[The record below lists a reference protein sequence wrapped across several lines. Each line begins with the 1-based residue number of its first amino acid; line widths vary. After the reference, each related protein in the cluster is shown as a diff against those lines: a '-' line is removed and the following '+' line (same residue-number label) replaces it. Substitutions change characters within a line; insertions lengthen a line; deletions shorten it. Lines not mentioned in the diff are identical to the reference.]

1 MAGKKSG
8 EEAVSSTGRSRY
20 RLLQRQWW
28 RKRLRIPIPFN
39 LKTLDGKQTT
49 LKDYANKITLV
60 SFVFPRC
67 PYRNAEL
74 SEIQKIYD
82 TYKDKGLSVVLIN
95 IMPDEE
101 NLIPGDRTDPIA
113 STTLATLA
121 VARIRLDLRR
131 SLISRENSMT
141 NISLRIAIA
150 AMMALGTSPAQSNDA
165 AQIAKAKAIHEH
177 VIKLDTHNDIE
188 PSNFTPECNYT
199 MRLTTQ
205 VNIPKM
211 VEGGMD
217 VSFMIAYVGQGP
229 LTPEGFDAAYKQA
242 VAKFDAVHRLTE
254 QIAPDSIGLAL
265 TPADVIAMHKK
276 HLRIAVIGVENG
288 YPIGTD
294 IRRVEEFYNRGGRYM
309 SLAHNGNSQLAD
321 SNTGETEGY
330 LYNNG
335 LSPLGR
341 EVIAEMNRV
350 GMMVDLSHPSK
361 GANMEAMR
369 LSKAPVI
376 ASHSGVRA
384 LADVSRNMDDEQL
397 LALRKNGGVIQVVG
411 FASYVKTDS
420 KERIAALAKLRDEF
434 GLGGTGGGR
443 GGRGGRGGGG
453 GGGRAANADRVC
465 PVESADGTTPQGRGA
480 RGGGRGRGN
489 AALDALPPEKRADYD
504 KRMAE
509 IDAMYPPAARAN
521 VKDFV
526 NHIDYAVKLI
536 GIDHVGISSD
546 FDGGGGIDGWN
557 SAAEAFNVTLELVRR
572 GYTEE
577 QIGKLWSGNLLRVWG
592 EVQKVSEQIK
602 KKPV

>member
-1 MAGKKSG
+1 MKDFIIAG
-8 EEAVSSTGRSRY
+8 
-20 RLLQRQWW
+20 LL
-28 RKRLRIPIPFN
+28 F
-39 LKTLDGKQTT
+39 
-49 LKDYANKITLV
+49 
-60 SFVFPRC
+60 
-67 PYRNAEL
+67 
-74 SEIQKIYD
+74 
-82 TYKDKGLSVVLIN
+82 LI
-95 IMPDEE
+95 
-101 NLIPGDRTDPIA
+101 A
-113 STTLATLA
+113 
-121 VARIRLDLRR
+121 
-131 SLISRENSMT
+131 
-141 NISLRIAIA
+141 
-150 AMMALGTSPAQSNDA
+150 GTSPAQTNDA
-165 AQIAKAKAIHEH
+165 ALIAKAKAIHER
-177 VIKLDTHNDIE
+177 VLKLDTHNDIDA
-188 PSNFTPECNYT
+188 SNFTADCNYT

-217 VSFMIAYVGQGP
+217 VSFMIVYVGQGP
-229 LTPEGFDAAYKQA
+229 LTPEGYENAYRQA
-242 VAKFDAVHRLTE
+242 IAKFDAVHRLTE
-254 QIAPDSIGLAL
+254 KIAPDNIGLAL
-265 TPADVIAMHKK
+265 TPADVLALHKK

-294 IRRVEEFYNRGGRYM
+294 IKKVQEFYDRGGRYM

-321 SNTGETEGY
+321 SNTGETQGY

-341 EVIAEMNRV
+341 EVIAEMNRL

-397 LALRKNGGVIQVVG
+397 LALKKNGGVIQVVG

-420 KERIAALAKLRDEF
+420 KERIDALAKLREEF
-434 GLGGTGGGR
+434 GLNQQGGGR
-443 GGRGGRGGGG
+443 GGRGGGRGRGEGASG
-453 GGGRAANADRVC
+453 DRVC
-465 PVESADGTTPQGRGA
+465 PVESASGNPAQGRGA
-480 RGGGRGRGN
+480 RGGGRGN
-489 AALDALPPEKRADYD
+489 AGLEALSPERRAEYD
-504 KRMAE
+504 KRLAE
-509 IDAMYPPAARAN
+509 IDAKYPPAARAN

-592 EVQKVSEQIK
+592 EVEKVSQKLQK
-602 KKPV
+602 K

>member
-1 MAGKKSG
+1 MNDITRNLMIAGV
-8 EEAVSSTGRSRY
+8 A
-20 RLLQRQWW
+20 
-28 RKRLRIPIPFN
+28 
-39 LKTLDGKQTT
+39 
-49 LKDYANKITLV
+49 A
-60 SFVFPRC
+60 
-67 PYRNAEL
+67 AA
-74 SEIQKIYD
+74 
-82 TYKDKGLSVVLIN
+82 VVL
-95 IMPDEE
+95 
-101 NLIPGDRTDPIA
+101 L
-113 STTLATLA
+113 
-121 VARIRLDLRR
+121 
-131 SLISRENSMT
+131 
-141 NISLRIAIA
+141 
-150 AMMALGTSPAQSNDA
+150 PAQSNDA
-165 AQIAKAKAIHEH
+165 ALIAKAKAIHAR
-177 VIKLDTHNDIE
+177 VITLDTHNDIE
-188 PSNFTPECNYT
+188 PSNFTPDCNYT

-205 VNIPKM
+205 VNLPKM

-217 VSFMIAYVGQGP
+217 VSFMIVYVGQGP
-229 LTPEGFDAAYKQA
+229 LTPEGYDNAYRQA

-254 QIAPDSIGLAL
+254 QIAPDQIGLAL
-265 TPADVIAMHKK
+265 TPADVLALHKK
-276 HLRIAVIGVENG
+276 NLRIAVIGVENG

-294 IRRVEEFYNRGGRYM
+294 IKRVKEFYDRGGRYM

-321 SNTGETEGY
+321 SNTGETQGY

-350 GMMVDLSHPSK
+350 GMMVDLSHPAK

-397 LALRKNGGVIQVVG
+397 LALKKNGGVIQIVG

-420 KERIAALAKLRDEF
+420 KERVEALAKLRDDF
-434 GLGGTGGGR
+434 GLGGGGR
-443 GGRGGRGGGG
+443 GAAGG
-453 GGGRAANADRVC
+453 GGGRGRGANAGADTAAGGGAAGRAARPC
-465 PVESADGTTPQGRGA
+465 PVESADAPQGR
-480 RGGGRGRGN
+480 RGGGGGAAGRGRGN
-489 AALDALPPEKRADYD
+489 AALDALTPEKRAEYD
-504 KRMAE
+504 KRLAE
-509 IDAMYPPAARAN
+509 IDAKFPAAGRAN

-592 EVQKVSEQIK
+592 EVQKVAEKLQK
-602 KKPV
+602 G